1 MARRTKSRETGTD
14 ILNISSDETIISGT
28 QNASDDYETNNG
40 SETINTVL
48 KLNQIQVDN
57 KLVDENTVNIYELQ
71 FVGYAGNIKQ
81 YRSK

>member
-1 MARRTKSRETGTD
+1 MARNKRSIPEES
-14 ILNISSDETIISGT
+14 IMDETSSISPIISGIED
-28 QNASDDYETNNG
+28 ADYGNDTSSTIIG
-40 SETINTVL
+40 SNE
-48 KLNQIQVDN
+48 LNQIQVDD

>member
-1 MARRTKSRETGTD
+1 MARSKRSTTEGTVISETSGID
-14 ILNISSDETIISGT
+14 SVISGIEDADNGNDTSSTIIESI
-28 QNASDDYETNNG
+28 E
-40 SETINTVL
+40 
-48 KLNQIQVDN
+48 LNKIQVDN